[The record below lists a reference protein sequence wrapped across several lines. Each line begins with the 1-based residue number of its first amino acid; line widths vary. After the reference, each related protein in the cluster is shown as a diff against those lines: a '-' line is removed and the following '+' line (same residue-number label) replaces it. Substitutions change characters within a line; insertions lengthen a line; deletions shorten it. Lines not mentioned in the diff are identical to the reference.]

1 MRLISKWLEDAR
13 RPPDIRH
20 VDTCDGLRAWAIL
33 IVGWF
38 HIWQQSWLYP
48 ELVIMGRSISL
59 DPLVR
64 SGYMWVDMMILISGF
79 CLYLPWAR
87 AAREG
92 GALPETADFY
102 IRRLARIHPS
112 YLLTIAIMLAVALAT
127 NAYYT
132 RASMMRDVFAYL
144 TYTHTLFY
152 DTYYNTHLG
161 GSLWTLAIEMQFY
174 LIFPLLARA
183 FLRAPLATFACMTRG
198 ALAFRGYLGAQM
210 EDVSLYFN
218 QLPAYLDTFALGMAA
233 AAIHVSLAEKRR
245 GAAWRLVCSALV
257 VPVCAMLWRLV
268 RMQASCSGT
277 EAIRIGQM
285 NHRLAM
291 GMLGAALLLLSAN
304 AGLLVRKVFSN
315 PLTRFVSA
323 ISMQFY
329 IWHQTLAVWILQL
342 RLIPSDAVNPNYEGD
357 HAWQLAYTAACFLI
371 AFAVSAALTYGF
383 ERPVSKA
390 LLARWKAR
398 RAGEKPERAK
408 NRVRGSDAN
417 MEK

>member
-1 MRLISKWLEDAR
+1 MLISKWLEDAK
-13 RPPDIRH
+13 RPPDVRH
-20 VDTCDGLRAWAIL
+20 VDTCDGLRALAIL

-48 ELVIMGRSISL
+48 ELVVMGRSVSF

-92 GALPETADFY
+92 GPLPDTADFY
-102 IRRLARIHPS
+102 VRRLARIHPS
-112 YLLTIAIMLAVALAT
+112 YLLTIAVMFAVALAT

-132 RASMMRDVFAYL
+132 QQHMLRDVLAHL

-152 DTYYNTHLG
+152 DTYYATHLG

-183 FLRAPLATFACMTRG
+183 FLRFPVATFACMTG
-198 ALAFRGYLGAQM
+198 GSLALRAYIGAQM
-210 EDVSLYFN
+210 ADVSLYFN

-233 AAIHVSLAEKRR
+233 AAIHAALAERRR
-245 GAAWRLVCSALV
+245 GPLSRIVCSLLV
-257 VPVCAMLWRLV
+257 VPVCVMLWRLAGL
-268 RMQASCSGT
+268 QASCSGT

-291 GMLGAALLLLSAN
+291 GILSAALLLFTAN
-304 AGLLVRKVFSN
+304 AGLLVRRVFSN
-315 PLTRFVSA
+315 PLMRFVSSV
-323 ISMQFY
+323 SMQFY

-357 HAWQLAYTAACFLI
+357 RAWQLAYTAACFLI

-383 ERPVSKA
+383 ERPISRR
-390 LLARWKAR
+390 LMARWITA
-398 RAGEKPERAK
+398 RAGKKQDKRLTEKGA
-408 NRVRGSDAN
+408 
-417 MEK
+417 